1 MTRQRFPG
9 VDNDSSS
16 TALPAPR
23 CVLTWW
29 GHASVEMR
37 MDGVRVVTDPLLR
50 RRVGPLHSVGYR
62 PRDLRTAL
70 GSVDAVVLS
79 HLHRD
84 HTDLPSIGRFGART
98 KVIVPVGA
106 GGLVRRR
113 ARGPVEE
120 LAIGAST
127 PVGRVRVVATEAVH
141 DGRRDV
147 RSLRAQA
154 VGYLLVGSCSVYFA
168 GDTEVFDGMADLVRD
183 LPQGLDVALLPVA
196 GWGLTLGPGHMDV
209 EAAVR
214 ALELLRPRV
223 AEPVHW
229 GTLRIP
235 GAWRLRRARTLG
247 SPHRFAALAA
257 ERVPGTRVVV
267 PVPGGHVHVP
277 PVAPTAHS

>member
-1 MTRQRFPG
+1 MRSLIPIANSVMTGQAHAGWSVQLSPAIQA
-9 VDNDSSS
+9 
-16 TALPAPR
+16 TASITHISPSGECEP
-23 CVLTWW
+23 WY
-29 GHASVEMR
+29 
-37 MDGVRVVTDPLLR
+37 R
-50 RRVGPLHSVGYR
+50 RS
-62 PRDLRTAL
+62 
-70 GSVDAVVLS
+70 
-79 HLHRD
+79 
-84 HTDLPSIGRFGART
+84 
-98 KVIVPVGA
+98 
-106 GGLVRRR
+106 
-113 ARGPVEE
+113 
-120 LAIGAST
+120 
-127 PVGRVRVVATEAVH
+127 GRVRVVATEAVH

-223 AEPVHW
+223 AVPVHW